1 MNILKSALNNMN
13 LYNYQKDK
21 LIELINKKSLTSLKN
36 YLNCLDIK
44 MNINIFE

>member
-44 MNINIFE
+44 NEYKYF